1 MRNLVTTVLIAGLW
15 AGAAEAVE
23 GTWKGRA
30 VEGRSR
36 EVYLGLT
43 YARTSNMGTNYDLRA
58 LTGLDTGAINA
69 TSSTPV
75 TFSLQREAGRVV
87 FEGSFREGKGS
98 GVFTFEPDRGYFDRI
113 RALGV
118 DTSRRKYS
126 GGPRSTDE
134 DLLFLALND
143 VSTDYIRG
151 MIAEGYELTLGEYQ
165 NMRIF
170 AVTPDYIRE
179 MRSIFGTL
187 SSEELVNTRIH
198 GVTPDYVRE
207 MRAAGWDLS
216 LREYQNARIF
226 DVTPEFREEMSR
238 LGYRLSLRKLTDF
251 RIHGVTPEWIAEL
264 KSLGYD
270 RLSAEDLVSTRIFQV
285 TPEFI
290 KSVEDAGYRNL
301 PMRELISMRVHGVS
315 PRDLSRK
322 RAI

>member
-1 MRNLVTTVLIAGLW
+1 MRNLVTIPLIAGLW
-15 AGAAEAVE
+15 AGTAHAVE
-23 GTWKGRA
+23 GKWKGGS
-30 VEGRSR
+30 VEGRPG
-36 EVYLGLT
+36 EIYLGLT
-43 YARTSNMGTNYDLRA
+43 YGRTNNMGTNYDLRA
-58 LTGLDTGAINA
+58 FTGLDAVAVDAA
-69 TSSTPV
+69 TSTPV
-75 TFSLQREAGRVV
+75 TFSLQRQAGRVA
-87 FEGSFREGKGS
+87 FEGSFQKGKGS
-98 GVFTFEPDRGYFDRI
+98 GRFTFEPDRGYFDKV

-134 DLLFLALND
+134 DLLFLALID

-165 NMRIF
+165 NMRLF
-170 AVTPDYIRE
+170 GVTPDYIRE
-179 MRSIFGTL
+179 MRSIFGSI
-187 SSEELVNTRIH
+187 SSEDLVNSRIH

-226 DVTPEFREEMSR
+226 NVTPEFREEMSR
-238 LGYRLSLRKLTDF
+238 LGYRLSLQKLTDF

-270 RLSAEDLVSTRIFQV
+270 RLSADDLVSTRIFQV